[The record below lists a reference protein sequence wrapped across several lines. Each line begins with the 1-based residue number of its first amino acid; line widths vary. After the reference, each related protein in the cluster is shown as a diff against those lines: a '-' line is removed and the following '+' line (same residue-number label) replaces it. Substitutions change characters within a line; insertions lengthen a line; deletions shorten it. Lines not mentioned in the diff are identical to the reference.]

1 MNIFLPY
8 ENDIRKSVES
18 LDDKRLNKQILET
31 YQLVTNAIKE
41 QVGEEIKG
49 YKNHPIYLHYKN
61 NLPFLLLYGYKCGV
75 EYQYRFKKSHKL
87 TLYFMIAMNTF
98 GVCEETVKYTPFY
111 MEGSKGQPNYIR
123 TTENV
128 SVLYQ
133 AKLIKKWETD
143 KKPPKWTNR
152 QKPLF
157 YSRYNLAKKD
167 FADLVRTVPN
177 WVKAMQDLGEA
188 FNDNTIKGE

>member
-8 ENDIRKSVES
+8 ENDIQKSVES
-18 LDDKRLNKQILET
+18 LDDKRLNKQILEC
-31 YQLVTNAIKE
+31 YQLLSLAIDEKE
-41 QVGEEIKG
+41 GVDISKRR
-49 YKNHPIYLHYKN
+49 YKNHPIYLHYKYGSG
-61 NLPFLLLYGYKCGV
+61 FVALYGIYCCDEYK
-75 EYQYRFKKSHKL
+75 YRFNKKHKL
-87 TLYFMIAMNTF
+87 EKLFILLFNISDNF
-98 GVCEETVKYTPFY
+98 SCTPFY
-111 MEGSKGQPNYIR
+111 MEGSKGKPNYIR

-133 AKLIKKWETD
+133 VKLIKKWETD

-157 YSRYNLAKKD
+157 YSRYNLVKKD
-167 FADLVRTVPN
+167 FADLVRNVPY